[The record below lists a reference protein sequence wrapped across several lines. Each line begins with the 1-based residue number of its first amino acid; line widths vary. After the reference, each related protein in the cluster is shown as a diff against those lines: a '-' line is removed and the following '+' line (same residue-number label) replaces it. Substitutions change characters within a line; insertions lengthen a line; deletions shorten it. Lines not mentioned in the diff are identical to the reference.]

1 MDRFSTAK
9 RIRGFPTHSSAPL
22 PEPTTATICA
32 RPFRPRW
39 SRTAKRRLN
48 DEPRYRGYTELLP
61 QDNLS
66 KLKFNYAEAGGTREN
81 LRYGWVRRG

>member
-1 MDRFSTAK
+1 VPADFEK
-9 RIRGFPTHSSAPL
+9 RIPDEL
-22 PEPTTATICA
+22 
-32 RPFRPRW
+32 
-39 SRTAKRRLN
+39 KRRLN
-48 DEPRYRGYTELLP
+48 DEPGYRGYTELLP